1 MTIADSARL
10 KREILL
16 RSMFPSMPVAAH
28 VRFVELL
35 DDVEAEAGKLV
46 FDVGDAPD
54 TFLFLVEGRVSMEHE
69 GMRPWEFVPVAVV
82 GVIDAILE
90 RQRTRNCRALERSRF
105 LSLRTTDWFDMLEDN
120 GQIARAAIRNF
131 AAQLH
136 GRWRQLAPRLERH
149 SEPPPA
155 VQSAPLE
162 TYDKILA
169 LRRANFLASAGMQAI
184 ASLAAV
190 AEPVSLK
197 QGQMLFELGAHDD
210 NLYVLVRGSVDLSA
224 DGGFL
229 YHHRRGDL
237 IGGAAAFCRALP
249 GYSARAV
256 SDATVL
262 RIAEQD
268 FYDQAEEHGRLT
280 RGTLKYLVSELEPLL
295 EVDDATAR
303 LVPPGRA
310 GIASPTEAASEG

>member
-16 RSMFPSMPVAAH
+16 RSMFPSMPIAAH

-35 DDVEAEAGKLV
+35 EDIEAKPGEIV
-46 FDVGDAPD
+46 FDVGDPPER
-54 TFLFLVEGRVSMEHE
+54 FMFLVEGRVVMERPGE
-69 GMRPWEFVPVAVV
+69 RPWEFAPLAVV

-90 RQRTRNCRALERSRF
+90 RQRTRNCRALEPSRF
-105 LSLRTTDWFDMLEDN
+105 MALRMTDWFDMLEDN

-131 AAQLH
+131 SAQLH
-136 GRWRQLAPRLERH
+136 ARWRQVAPRLDRT
-149 SEPPPA
+149 SEAPPPMA
-155 VQSAPLE
+155 AGELD

-169 LRRANFLASAGMQAI
+169 LRRATFLASAGMQAI
-184 ASLAAV
+184 VSLASV

-197 QGQMLFELGAHDD
+197 QGESLFELGAHDES
-210 NLYVLVRGSVDLSA
+210 LYVLVRGSVALTTA
-224 DGGFL
+224 GGFHYL
-229 YHHRRGDL
+229 HRRGDV
-237 IGGAAAFCRALP
+237 IGGAAAFCHALP
-249 GYSARAV
+249 GYAARAV
-256 SDATVL
+256 TDALVL

-295 EVDDATAR
+295 EVDTSAR
-303 LVPPGRA
+303 SLVGPQPSSGA
-310 GIASPTEAASEG
+310 